1 VKRSPALLSHSVAIA
16 AGAVLLSSC
25 SSPGQI
31 SNSPSTL
38 QPASQGTRLS
48 LLRSLT
54 SIAVV
59 APKTVHPDRRKSW
72 ISRDADGVPRWAF
85 ISDDGTDDIDM
96 FSLPDLKLK
105 GTLTGFDEPQGMCPE
120 KGNIWVANTGTEQV
134 MELSR
139 TGKVLATID
148 DPDGYPVGCAYD
160 PTTGDLAV
168 TNIFGFEGAG
178 QILVY
183 PSPSS
188 TPKELAI
195 PDQYYYYF
203 DGYDT
208 QGNLF
213 VSGKNESGDFFLGEV
228 PAGKTTGHVINISGG
243 TIYFPGFVQWYKPGN
258 YVAVADQLC
267 GDTEAACVY
276 WVQVSGSQG
285 TITGK
290 TTFLN
295 SSGGQVCDMVQGE
308 LDPVFEKN
316 LVGGDY
322 EYCGAAPTSA
332 GRWLYP
338 AGGEPTN
345 YFTSSLSEPIGAA
358 ISTK

>member
-1 VKRSPALLSHSVAIA
+1 MKVSLALLLHSVAIA
-16 AGAVLLSSC
+16 AAAVLLSSC
-25 SSPGQI
+25 SSPGGS

-38 QPASQGTRLS
+38 QPASPGTRLS
-48 LLRSLT
+48 VLRSLT
-54 SIAVV
+54 SAAVV
-59 APKTVHPDRRKSW
+59 PPKTVHPDRRKSW

-85 ISDDGTDDIDM
+85 VSDVGTDDVDM
-96 FSLPDLKLK
+96 YSLPDFKLK
-105 GTLTGFDEPQGMCPE
+105 GTITGFNEPQGMCSD
-120 KGNIWVANTGTEQV
+120 KGNVWVANTGTEQV

-148 DPDGYPVGCAYD
+148 DSVGYPVGCAYD
-160 PTTGDLAV
+160 PATGDLAV

-195 PDQYYYYF
+195 ANGYYYYF
-203 DGYDT
+203 AGYDT
-208 QGNLF
+208 KGDLF
-213 VSGKNESGDFFLGEV
+213 VSGKNSSGDFLLGEV
-228 PAGKTTGHVINISGG
+228 PPGKTIGNVITISGG

-276 WVQVSGSQG
+276 WVQISGSEG

-295 SSGGQVCDMVQGE
+295 PSGGSVCDMVQGE
-308 LDPVFEKN
+308 IDPVFEKN

-345 YFTSSLSEPIGAA
+345 YSTNFSEPIGAA